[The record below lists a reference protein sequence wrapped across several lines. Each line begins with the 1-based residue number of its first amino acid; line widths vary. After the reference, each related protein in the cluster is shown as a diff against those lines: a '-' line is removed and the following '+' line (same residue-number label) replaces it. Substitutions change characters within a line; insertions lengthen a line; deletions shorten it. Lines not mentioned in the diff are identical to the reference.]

1 MVPTLDGQAVRD
13 WLAGQRAAAE
23 RIAAERVRFLLALT
37 PKRSLQTYLELWN
50 LRAGEQLRSPSPL
63 LLAMR
68 RALARL
74 AELGSERE

>member
-1 MVPTLDGQAVRD
+1 MVPTLDGQVVRD

-37 PKRSLQTYLELWN
+37 PERSLQTYLELWN
-50 LRAGEQLRSPSPL
+50 LRAGEQLRPLSPL

>member
-37 PKRSLQTYLELWN
+37 PERSLQTYLKLWN
-50 LRAGEQLRSPSPL
+50 LRAGERSQSPSPL

-68 RALARL
+68 RALAHL
-74 AELGSERE
+74 AEPDSGRE

>member
-1 MVPTLDGQAVRD
+1 MVLMLDGQAVRD

-23 RIAAERVRFLLALT
+23 RIAAERVRSLLTLT
-37 PKRSLQTYLELWN
+37 AERSLQTYLELWSSGAER
-50 LRAGEQLRSPSPL
+50 LPSPSPL

-74 AELGSERE
+74 AEPGSGRE